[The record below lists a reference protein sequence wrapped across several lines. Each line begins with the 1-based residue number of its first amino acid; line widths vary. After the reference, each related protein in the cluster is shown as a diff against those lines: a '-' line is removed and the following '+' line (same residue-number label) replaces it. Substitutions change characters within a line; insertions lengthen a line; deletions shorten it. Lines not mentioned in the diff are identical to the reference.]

1 MLDIWLTYYGFP
13 EQTLSPSLRSIA
25 KLFGLAA
32 LLIRDQGPSHGKGR
46 RWMTGKFRL
55 VLVFRIHRKVLCKK
69 SIVDWK
75 WEHDQQKQIMDNH
88 IFWKRNNNIFVQ
100 LTKHFFGGGAF
111 LGSSCSRIHESS
123 KMLSLIGALVGIFVW
138 WESPHAAGAAANQ
151 AEQEQSRFGERKG
164 TGGIYRPRCSM
175 HQKYIH
181 DLYIKM
187 PLKVMP
193 TCR

>member
-1 MLDIWLTYYGFP
+1 MIDILRFSRTDSLSQLAEHCKAVWLSSFADKRPGP
-13 EQTLSPSLRSIA
+13 QSWERKTLN
-25 KLFGLAA
+25 
-32 LLIRDQGPSHGKGR
+32 D
-46 RWMTGKFRL
+46 
-55 VLVFRIHRKVLCKK
+55 RKVQVGACFSNSQESFVKK
-69 SIVDWK
+69 KHCGLKVRTRPTKTNHGQPYFLEKKQQHFCSINK
-75 WEHDQQKQIMDNH
+75 A
-88 IFWKRNNNIFVQ
+88 F
-100 LTKHFFGGGAF
+100 FFGGGAF